1 MKKRIVLSLFAV
13 SVTIVFFCAVAHTET
28 PQMTAAD
35 VEAFVDGVMPLQ
47 LQQEDIAGAV
57 VVVVKDGS
65 VLFAKGYGY
74 SDVKKKTPVSAET
87 TLFRPGSV
95 SKLFGWTAVMQ
106 LKEKGKLDLDRDINE
121 YLDFKIPATQAKPIT
136 LRDLMT
142 HRPGF
147 EEAVKD
153 LFVAKAPDMN
163 PLKSYL
169 EPHIPARIFPPGTTP
184 AYSNYGSA
192 LTGYIIERVSGKP
205 FAKYIEDEI
214 LKPLGMT
221 HSTFTQPLPAALQ
234 PLMSKG
240 YTVASGDPGEFELVN
255 AAPAG
260 ALSSSG
266 GDMANFMIAHLQ
278 DGHFQDFQL
287 LQPETAR
294 EMHSPQKGWIEGLNA
309 MCLGFYEENRN
320 HHRIISHAGDTIYFH
335 SDLHLILDAGVGFF
349 VSYNSGGRRAS
360 NNRVILWE
368 NFLDRYF
375 PAELPKDAAFKPN
388 NEAAKLAGQYLVS
401 RRGENGIL
409 RLLFMLLEMS
419 VKPEGDGVITVS
431 EFKDWNEHPKRWKQI
446 RPLVYR
452 EVGGQELIGFVR
464 DSAGKLTLQGAFP
477 PFVYERVPWNKN
489 KWFLITLLG
498 FTVGV
503 LLLTLL
509 LWPVAALVRRH
520 YAQSLALPAREKRYR
535 MLARLVCAIQLG
547 FLLVFTV
554 VMIQGFNDI
563 TIFSSAFDPWFRIL
577 QVVALL
583 GVIGALVAV
592 VNAWI
597 SMGSME
603 RGRWS
608 KLGEVL
614 IALACIGFVWIVIA
628 GDFLSL
634 SLKY

>member
-1 MKKRIVLSLFAV
+1 
-13 SVTIVFFCAVAHTET
+13 
-28 PQMTAAD
+28 MTTAD
-35 VEAFVDGVMPLQ
+35 VEAFVDGVLPLQ

-57 VVVVKDGS
+57 VVIVKEGAVV
-65 VLFAKGYGY
+65 FAKGYGY
-74 SDVKKKTPVSAET
+74 SDVKKKTPVSPDT

-106 LKEKGKLDLDRDINE
+106 LKEKGKLDLDRDVNE
-121 YLDFKIPATQAKPIT
+121 YLDFKIPATQSKPIT

-153 LFVAKAPDMN
+153 LFVAKESDIR

-205 FAKYIEDEI
+205 FAQYIEDEI
-214 LKPLGMT
+214 LNPLSMT
-221 HSTFTQPLPAALQ
+221 HSTFKQPLSPALK
-234 PLMSKG
+234 PLMSNG
-240 YTVASGDPGEFELVN
+240 YTVASSDPGEFELVN

-266 GDMANFMIAHLQ
+266 LDMANFMIAHLQ
-278 DGHFQDFQL
+278 DGRFHDFQL
-287 LQPETAR
+287 LQPDTAR
-294 EMHSPQKGWIEGLNA
+294 EMHSAQQGWIEGLNS

-368 NFLDRYF
+368 NFLNRYF
-375 PAELPKDAAFKPN
+375 SAELPKDAAFTPN
-388 NEAAKLAGQYLVS
+388 GEAAQLAGQYLVS
-401 RRGENGIL
+401 RRDEKGIL
-409 RLLFMLLEMS
+409 RLLFMLLEMT
-419 VKPEGDGVITVS
+419 VKSEGNGIITVD
-431 EFKDWNEHPKRWKQI
+431 EFKDWNDHPKKWEQI
-446 RPLVYR
+446 KPLVYR
-452 EVGGQELIGFVR
+452 EVDGQELIGFVR
-464 DSAGKLTLQGAFP
+464 DSSGKLTLQGAFP
-477 PFVYERVPWNKN
+477 PFVYERVPWHKN
-489 KWFLITLLG
+489 KWFLFVLLG
-498 FTVGV
+498 YTAGI

-509 LWPVAALVRRH
+509 FWPIAAFVRRH
-520 YAQSLALPAREKRYR
+520 YGKPLQFPQREKRS
-535 MLARLVCAIQLG
+535 RLLTRLTCAVQLG
-547 FLLVFTV
+547 FLVVFSL
-554 VMIQGFNDI
+554 VMIQGFDDI
-563 TIFSSAFDPWFRIL
+563 TVFSTAFDPWFRLL
-577 QVVALL
+577 QAVALL
-583 GVIGALVAV
+583 GVIGTLVAV
-592 VNAWI
+592 RNAWI
-597 SMGSME
+597 SLSSAE
-603 RGRWS
+603 RSRWS
-608 KLGEVL
+608 KLGEVMV
-614 IALACIGFVWIVIA
+614 ALACVGFVWIVIV